1 MSANWP
7 GAGVGRRRPGA
18 PSSRI
23 VLVAAAFL
31 IAACQPLPHPFQP
44 EHKPLPATAPG
55 PRTALVV
62 DPLSGE
68 PEEATRQMAELLAA
82 KLRDRGIAAM
92 TQSAAANRYRLQGA
106 IVAQRLEGDRL
117 YLEVQWTVRDPEG
130 RDAGTVQQ
138 QHVVPADRWWIADRK
153 ILSALAADAA
163 SKIDGML
170 GGTTEILSPY
180 SVKLLIVPVEG
191 APGDGRISLTDAL
204 KASLLRRDL
213 QLATSE
219 QDGALVVR
227 GFVQVGQKS
236 QDKERVDVA
245 WILYDSKGRE
255 IGKVRLGDNLPK
267 GRLDRR
273 WGEVATLVAE
283 GSADGILQ
291 LLEKKQQQSKSKPA
305 K

>member
-1 MSANWP
+1 MFWFRQMFAKGPRGSAP
-7 GAGVGRRRPGA
+7 KYGLGLA
-18 PSSRI
+18 
-23 VLVAAAFL
+23 AAAFL
-31 IAACQPLPHPFQP
+31 LAACQPLPHPFQP
-44 EHKPLPATAPG
+44 EHKPLPATSPG

-68 PEEATRQMAELLAA
+68 PEEATRQLAELLASD
-82 KLRDRGIAAM
+82 LRDRGIAAM
-92 TQSAAANRYRLQGA
+92 TESAAANRYRLQGA
-106 IVAQRLEGDRL
+106 ILAQRLDGDRL
-117 YLEVQWTVRDPEG
+117 HLDVQWQVRDPEG
-130 RDAGTVQQ
+130 REAGTIQQ
-138 QHVVPADRWWIADRK
+138 QHVVPADRWWVADRK
-153 ILSALAADAA
+153 ILGALAADAA

-170 GGTTEILSPY
+170 GGVTEILSPY

-191 APGDGRISLTDAL
+191 APGDGRVSLTDAL

-213 QLATSE
+213 QLASAE
-219 QDGALVVR
+219 QDGAFVVR
-227 GFVQVGQKS
+227 GFVRVGQKTR
-236 QDKERVDVA
+236 DKERVDVA
-245 WILYDSKGRE
+245 WILYDSQGRE

-291 LLEKKQQQSKSKPA
+291 LLEKKQKQGKSKTR